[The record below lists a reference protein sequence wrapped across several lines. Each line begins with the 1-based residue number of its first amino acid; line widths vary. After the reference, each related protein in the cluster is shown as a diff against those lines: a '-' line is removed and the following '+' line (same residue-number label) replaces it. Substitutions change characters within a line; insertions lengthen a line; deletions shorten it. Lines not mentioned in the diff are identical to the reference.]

1 MKTDFKYFL
10 NEKQL
15 SDFDEFERKIK
26 NITVEIEVDT
36 NKLIVNAKQVHL

>member
-1 MKTDFKYFL
+1 MKEGFKYFL

-36 NKLIVNAKQVHL
+36 NKLTINAKQV